1 MLANPYK
8 FQEIFLASA
17 DIEFKFEID
26 DITLVAEKYV
36 KLLGVNLDKKL
47 NYDTHI
53 QHICKKAG
61 NHLNALKRLLPY
73 ISVNHRMAI
82 FRCFILC
89 HFQLCSIFVSGEHQK
104 DGENSGERA
113 AFCLQRLHFRL

>member
-1 MLANPYK
+1 MLANPHK
-8 FQEIFLASA
+8 FQAIFLASA

-36 KLLGVNLDKKL
+36 KLLGVNLDK

-53 QHICKKAG
+53 QQICKKAG
-61 NHLNALKRLLPY
+61 NQLNALKRLSPY

-82 FRCFILC
+82 FHCFILC
-89 HFQLCSIFVSGEHQK
+89 HFQFCSIV
-104 DGENSGERA
+104 
-113 AFCLQRLHFRL
+113 